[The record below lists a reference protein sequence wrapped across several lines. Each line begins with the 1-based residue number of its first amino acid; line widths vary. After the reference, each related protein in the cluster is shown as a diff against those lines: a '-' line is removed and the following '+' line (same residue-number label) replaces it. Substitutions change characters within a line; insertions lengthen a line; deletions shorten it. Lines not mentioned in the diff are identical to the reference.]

1 MELAQHVIEA
11 AADGDIGDPGAEQAW
26 EDVGLAFEDA
36 WAAAAGTDDC
46 GFRESAGSGLQL
58 DAVEP
63 AAKQEDVWQAAFD
76 AGSGQGSG
84 LSGVELDG
92 SDGGRKG
99 ESGRQ
104 QQLIEGVSDGLV
116 EVALGGL
123 GCGEAE
129 AGHKLGA

>member
-11 AADGDIGDPGAEQAW
+11 AADGDIGDAGSEQAW

-63 AAKQEDVWQAAFD
+63 AAQQEDVGQAAFESD
-76 AGSGQGSG
+76 AGEPGLLLGAELGGSG
-84 LSGVELDG
+84 GVGEPE
-92 SDGGRKG
+92 GGF
-99 ESGRQ
+99 EQ
-104 QQLIEGVSDGLV
+104 QPVQRLGDGLV

-129 AGHKLGA
+129 TGHKLRA